1 MADNANVGYAS
12 LQVIPVVK
20 NIGGNVVNQI
30 GQPFIRAGQ
39 QAGQQA
45 GAAIA
50 TGVEQAALRVQ
61 KASGK
66 VAAAREAEIAA
77 NAKVRIEEAK
87 LQELRDKGITGGSR
101 WLRAEENRRKAQA
114 QAVSATDRARRAAEE
129 LADAEREA
137 ADATDE
143 VTDAANDGGS
153 SLDGLG
159 GKLKDLVGNFEVA
172 ALGAAGLG
180 AALTAGIVTG
190 MENDQ
195 INDKLAAS
203 LGASPALAEE
213 YGKTAGDL
221 YRRGMGESMAEIS
234 EAVGVVTSSFRTL
247 GSEGEVSLDKATERA
262 VNFANTFGTDV
273 QESVTAVS
281 TLMSTGLVKDTTQ
294 GFDLMTTAFQRVP
307 AAMRDELP
315 EILQEYGVNFSA
327 LGFSGEQAFN
337 VLVQAADKGKFALDK
352 TGDALKE
359 FSIRGS
365 DMSKASSEAYQ
376 AIGLDAGEMSNK
388 VAKGGAGAQEALQKT
403 AAGLLKIESPAERAN
418 AAIALFG
425 TPLEDLSVDQ
435 IPAFLEGLAG
445 GENSMAGF
453 AGAADRMGQTLN
465 DNGLAKIEAFKRS
478 LQGGLQDA
486 LGATANWISQNV
498 PLLKDL
504 GIAAGAAAAGLA
516 ALAIQQK
523 VVAAGG
529 VLNFFKAMV
538 GAAKAWAAQQAI
550 LNLVMSANPIV
561 LVIAAV
567 VALVAAIVI
576 AYRNSETFRGIVAK
590 LWDGIKAGAS
600 AVWSFIKPV
609 FDGFVTAFKAIG
621 AAAVWLWQNVL
632 TPVFN
637 GIKFVFALWWAGVQ
651 IYFKLLQLA
660 WKGIEIAALWLWH
673 NVITPVFDG
682 IKFVFQL
689 WWAGVQIYWKL
700 IQIAWRAVAAVAMWL
715 WHNIIEPAFNG
726 ISTVIGA
733 VWNNVIKPAFDAF
746 TAALGWVGDKAM
758 WLWNE
763 VMVPAWEGIK
773 AAISAVW
780 DFLKP
785 IFSKIGDAI
794 NAVGEIGKKVGE
806 TLKSAFDGVVGV
818 LKTPMHALGKILA
831 SVPTS
836 VLGVDIPGASTI
848 RDWGNTLQSLRT
860 GGVVNN
866 GLAGRTRE
874 GRLWGPG
881 NGTSD
886 SILGVDRNGVP
897 TALVSNRE
905 GVVTEAAMDGG
916 GASLVAALNSGWRPS
931 ADTLATLGIRAYAT
945 GGQVGLEPYGLP
957 NGTAISYGGTGFPEW
972 VQAIG
977 REHNV
982 KPSTY
987 AGHQE
992 SDRGEAGYAPNPDRL
1007 NRGIDWS
1014 GSVEDMHKFAQWLL
1028 GVAPKSEGLEQ
1039 IIWQN
1044 PQTGE
1049 KIGWAGRSAD
1059 KSGSYFASD
1068 YSGHQDH
1075 VHTRQATLFPTPDA
1089 APTTGDLEPGSTT
1102 ATVPDTETTTTG
1114 TPATDTASKRRM
1126 KSFKELGSDLGG
1138 ILAEGIG
1145 ETFGLPDWI
1154 MDPQGYVD
1162 SNSDDG
1168 SNVRTSDDK
1177 GTTGTTTP
1185 PSTTP
1190 ASPTTPGTPATP
1202 DPATALKGMDLY
1214 SYQIAKAAK
1223 DLGLGKDGAVIG
1235 NGTALVEVGDPMK
1248 MYANKSVPDSLN
1260 YPHDAVGSNHDSVG
1274 LFQQRDNGAWGTVA
1288 DRMDPYK
1295 SAVMFFKALQGVN
1308 GWQTMDKGAAAQAVQ
1323 RSAFPDKYAGRMP
1336 RAEELVAKT
1345 KLFDTG
1351 GVWEPGTF
1359 GYNGLGE
1366 PELVIKRHQW
1376 GVMDRNAAVVE
1387 QIARRG
1393 VGGDKLADTVNIQG
1407 YTAEEI
1413 ADEWRRYQWG
1423 RTAGYGTS
1431 RNR

>member
-159 GKLKDLVGNFEVA
+159 GKLKDLVGNFKVA

-190 MENDQ
+190 MENDR

-234 EAVGVVTSSFRTL
+234 ESVGIVTSSFRAL

-315 EILQEYGVNFSA
+315 EILHEYGVNFQA
-327 LGFSGEQAFN
+327 LGFNGEQAFN
-337 VLVQAADKGKFALDK
+337 LLVNAADKGKFALDK

-376 AIGLDAGEMSNK
+376 AIGLDAEEMSNK

-425 TPLEDLSVDQ
+425 TPVEDLSVDQ
-435 IPAFLEGLAG
+435 IPAFLESLSGA
-445 GENSMAGF
+445 ENHMVGF
-453 AGAADRMGQTLN
+453 SGATDRMGQTLN

-486 LGATANWISQNV
+486 LGGTANWISKNV

-504 GIAAGAAAAGLA
+504 GVAAGAAAAGLL

-523 VVAAGG
+523 IVAAGG

-538 GAAKAWAAQQAI
+538 AATKAWAAQQAI
-550 LNLVMSANPIV
+550 LNLVMNMNPIG
-561 LVIAAV
+561 LIITAV
-567 VALVAAIVI
+567 VALVAAIII
-576 AYRNSETFRGIVAK
+576 AYRNSETFRNIVQAA
-590 LWDGIKAGAS
+590 WNGIKAVVG
-600 AVWSFIKPV
+600 AVWNWLSTTVFPFFQAGLRAVGAVVMWLWNNIISPAFTGIKFVISLAWAYIQIVFKLWQIVFRAVGAVVMWLWNNVVSPAFQGIGAIIGAIWNSVVKPV
-609 FDGFVTAFKAIG
+609 FDG
-621 AAAVWLWQNVL
+621 
-632 TPVFN
+632 
-637 GIKFVFALWWAGVQ
+637 
-651 IYFKLLQLA
+651 
-660 WKGIEIAALWLWH
+660 
-673 NVITPVFDG
+673 
-682 IKFVFQL
+682 
-689 WWAGVQIYWKL
+689 
-700 IQIAWRAVAAVAMWL
+700 
-715 WHNIIEPAFNG
+715 
-726 ISTVIGA
+726 
-733 VWNNVIKPAFDAF
+733 F

-758 WLWNE
+758 WLWNNAI
-763 VMVPAWEGIK
+763 VPAWEGIK
-773 AAISAVW
+773 SAISAVW
-780 DFLKP
+780 DFIKP
-785 IFSKIGDAI
+785 VFDKFGDI
-794 NAVGEIGKKVGE
+794 MGTVGE
-806 TLKSAFDGVVGV
+806 TGKKAGSAIKGAFDGVVGV
-818 LKTPMHALGKILA
+818 LKKPINMIGALLA
-831 SVPTS
+831 KVPDS
-836 VLGVDIPGASTI
+836 ILGVDIPGAGAIKS
-848 RDWGNTLQSLRT
+848 WGQTLQSLRT
-860 GGVVNN
+860 GGQVAGIRS
-866 GLAGRTRE
+866 GL
-874 GRLWGPG
+874 LYGPG
-881 NGTSD
+881 TGTSD
-886 SILGVDRNGVP
+886 SILGVGKDGLP
-897 TALVSNRE
+897 TALVSAGE
-905 GVVTEAAMDGG
+905 FVVNERATRRWLPWLRAINGGIGSGGFGLQALADGG
-916 GASLVAALNSGWRPS
+916 FVRES
-931 ADTLATLGIRAYAT
+931 
-945 GGQVGLEPYGLP
+945 YGLP
-957 NGTAISYGGTGFPEW
+957 TGTNTGGFGSGGDIFPEW
-972 VQAIG
+972 VRKLG
-977 REHNV
+977 REFNV

-987 AGHQE
+987 PGHQE
-992 SDRGEAGYAPNPDRL
+992 SDRGEAGYAPNPQRL
-1007 NRGIDWS
+1007 NRGIDWV
-1014 GSVEDMHKFAQWLL
+1014 GAVADMQKFAEHLL
-1028 GVAPKSEGLEQ
+1028 RVAPNADGLEQ

-1044 PQTGE
+1044 PQTGQRV
-1049 KIGWAGRSAD
+1049 GWAGRSPD
-1059 KSGSYFASD
+1059 TNGSYFASD
-1068 YSGHQDH
+1068 YGGHQDH
-1075 VHTRQATLFPTPDA
+1075 VHLRASKDFTAVPPTAEIVPGSVTPPETTDTVPSTPDATPTPD
-1089 APTTGDLEPGSTT
+1089 TTSGP
-1102 ATVPDTETTTTG
+1102 
-1114 TPATDTASKRRM
+1114 SKTRM

-1223 DLGLGKDGAVIG
+1223 DLGIGKDGAVIG

-1260 YPHDAVGSNHDSVG
+1260 YPHDAVGSDHDSVG

-1295 SAVMFFKALQGVN
+1295 LAVMFFKALQGVN

-1413 ADEWRRYQWG
+1413 SDEWRRYQWG